1 MAGGRLGNDIVC
13 HVACVCEA
21 SLETHLEG
29 EDHKMMEVCD
39 ADKSSLDK
47 YTSLE
52 DYVLSL
58 KRKEPLIGLQYIVQI
73 NSDVSS
79 QTAFQCNLCL
89 KKGPLYCIIQHL
101 KSFKHRLNYIRKKYM
116 HILPLYGKNTPFY
129 EQELILRERAKE
141 IEQSEG
147 SDKMKISFTT
157 ITTGVYKDDFWKFNL
172 IRHQKISALNENILN
187 LADQQEAILKYV
199 DSFTIT
205 SQEEAN
211 MVQDLTDNLEA
222 AVQVF
227 NQYTKQSRTETSD
240 SYKKGKKRES
250 KDREYSEKKGHK
262 SRKMKSLWNENQTYS
277 AAIASCSDEVIHP
290 DTDENSASGEE
301 FKERSKARR
310 LSLDILSSFT
320 LFSEAASE
328 FKSQN
333 RKAIQDKQQ
342 VSPCTSVSVSEE
354 IEESSFDTEVPEA
367 DDENKN
373 IKTSEQIQSRPAW
386 VCRTKSTGYRNTK
399 LESLF
404 AKDASS
410 ETTSTPF
417 KWGSTF
423 TSSSASANINS
434 ADEKSKRRNSTDLLS
449 SFTLFNRGSTDQTLT
464 SDPLSTYFSFTGK
477 ILKTFPSQFSDD
489 NSNNSHKGKDNCEE
503 KDLDAHE
510 IDFCAVDSSCSIS
523 CDMDADVTPVKD
535 KMCILATH
543 NNVSHPLG
551 YIEKTKETNQIKAV
565 QCADFQLDTD
575 EQTKKDEELCKKS
588 CTRYPDIQDS
598 TTSTPQANSAHTEST
613 PLTPELLQLLKGK
626 DVNLIIETLK
636 TISPFYPALQ
646 KVNLEE
652 LAKVISETGAL
663 E

>member
-1 MAGGRLGNDIVC
+1 
-13 HVACVCEA
+13 
-21 SLETHLEG
+21 
-29 EDHKMMEVCD
+29 
-39 ADKSSLDK
+39 
-47 YTSLE
+47 
-52 DYVLSL
+52 
-58 KRKEPLIGLQYIVQI
+58 
-73 NSDVSS
+73 
-79 QTAFQCNLCL
+79 
-89 KKGPLYCIIQHL
+89 
-101 KSFKHRLNYIRKKYM
+101 M

-147 SDKMKISFTT
+147 SDKMK
-157 ITTGVYKDDFWKFNL
+157 
-172 IRHQKISALNENILN
+172 
-187 LADQQEAILKYV
+187 

-386 VCRTKSTGYRNTK
+386 VCRTKSTEILKEAKLTQLKSLFKSSDGKMKTYSETVEMEGATRVSQYVYLQVRHYEQSFFPDLQFPPAHPIVKLCYRNTK

>member
-1 MAGGRLGNDIVC
+1 MAGKKEKISTSVEKAIFCKVC

-147 SDKMKISFTT
+147 SDKMK
-157 ITTGVYKDDFWKFNL
+157 
-172 IRHQKISALNENILN
+172 
-187 LADQQEAILKYV
+187 